1 MDFHQRAV
9 LHGPPPKVVWIR
21 LWELHDEEDRDLL
34 RMRAADVKAFGEGKG
49 AALLALR

>member
-21 LWELHDEEDRDLL
+21 LGNCTTKKIETLL
-34 RMRAADVKAFGEGKG
+34 RMRAADVKAFGEDKG
-49 AALLALR
+49 AALLALP